1 MKHML
6 CASVSRV
13 LEAFHDGELP
23 IEEQI
28 AVESHV
34 GECYLCASH
43 AKSLRMVRD
52 ALRASV
58 DVTAEEEAEGRLS
71 GSALDASLNAM
82 AAAVVSRV
90 KAERQQSLPARMSRM
105 FEDLHFVWAAL
116 AATTATAT
124 CAAVVAGV
132 IYFAPAERDDSLAGM
147 MSALA
152 SPGSD
157 RNPMILGDN
166 HIMLPRFATD
176 QNMPSMPGAESADVS
191 LAISGVLTQ
200 EGRVAF
206 PYLLSSSYGSAD
218 DRRVIDAI
226 ANARLE
232 PATRGG
238 SPVAVNL
245 VWVFERTTVRGKSS

>member
-13 LEAFHDGELP
+13 LEAYHDGELP

-34 GECYLCASH
+34 SECALCVSQ
-43 AKSLRMVRD
+43 AKSLRMLRD
-52 ALRASV
+52 ALRASADTTPDEQV
-58 DVTAEEEAEGRLS
+58 SPAQIEARLN
-71 GSALDASLNAM
+71 GM

-90 KAERQQSLPARMSRM
+90 KAERQQSLPVRVARA
-105 FEDLHFVWAAL
+105 FEDMHLVWAAL

-132 IYFAPAERDDSLAGM
+132 LYFAPRERDDSLAGLM
-147 MSALA
+147 AALA
-152 SPGSD
+152 APGSD
-157 RNPMILGDN
+157 RNPMMLDN
-166 HIMLPRFATD
+166 RVNLPWFESDANLPIVPSTAETD
-176 QNMPSMPGAESADVS
+176 ESF
-191 LAISGVLTQ
+191 AISGVLTQ

-206 PYLLSSSYGSAD
+206 PSLLSSSYGSAA
-218 DRRVIDAI
+218 DRSVMDAM
-226 ANARLE
+226 ANARFE

-245 VWVFERTTVRGKSS
+245 VYLFERTTVKGKSS

>member
-6 CASVSRV
+6 CASVNRV
-13 LEAFHDGELP
+13 LEAYHDGELP

-28 AVESHV
+28 AVESHLS
-34 GECYLCASH
+34 ECYLCASH

-58 DVTAEEEAEGRLS
+58 DVTAEEEADGRLS
-71 GSALDASLNAM
+71 GNALEASLNAM
-82 AAAVVSRV
+82 GAAVVSRV
-90 KAERQQSLPARMSRM
+90 KAEHQQSLPARVSRM

-157 RNPMILGDN
+157 RNPMILDN
-166 HIMLPRFATD
+166 RIMLPRFATEA
-176 QNMPSMPGAESADVS
+176 NMPSMPSAEGADVS

>member
-13 LEAFHDGELP
+13 LEAYHDGELP

-34 GECYLCASH
+34 SECYLCASQ

-52 ALRASV
+52 ALRASA
-58 DVTAEEEAEGRLS
+58 DVTPDHAPEGPLS
-71 GSALDASLNAM
+71 GRQVDASLNAM

-90 KAERQQSLPARMSRM
+90 KAERQQSLPARVSRM
-105 FEDLHFVWAAL
+105 FEDLHLVWAAL

-152 SPGSD
+152 APGSD
-157 RNPMILGDN
+157 RNPMTLDN
-166 HIMLPRFATD
+166 RIMLPRFGSDA
-176 QNMPSMPGAESADVS
+176 NMPSMPSAEGADVS

-226 ANARLE
+226 SNARLE

-238 SPVAVNL
+238 SPVAINL
-245 VWVFERTTVRGKSS
+245 VWVIERTTVRGKSS